1 MRITPYGAVGEV
13 TGSGYL
19 LETADA
25 KVLVDF
31 GMFQGRDGKGDRNR
45 ALRGLDPKALDA
57 VVLTHAHLDHCGRL
71 PLLTA
76 GGYEGQIHATPAS
89 VDLAELILSD
99 CAHIQESDAARHN
112 RKAARGDKP
121 LIEPLY
127 QQSDVEPTIKQF
139 APLAYGVCR
148 EIAAGVEIRFTE
160 AGHILGSASVELK
173 IREKGQQH
181 TVVFSGDIG
190 RSNMPLLPDPAP
202 FEYADLLFLEST
214 YGDRD
219 HRSMED
225 TVKEL
230 KELFRLA
237 EGDKARVLVPAFAVG
252 RSQLIL
258 YYLAMINREGA
269 GFDFPVYLDSP
280 MAVRATH
287 LYKKHVNHLNDEAQG
302 IVAGDELKRYLS
314 NLRLTVTADES
325 RAINDGPHQCVIIAG
340 SGMCDAGRIQHHLK
354 NNLHRKGVGVLMT
367 GFMSYGSL
375 GRRLVEGART
385 VRIHGEDVIVRAKI
399 ASLGGFSGHAGQGE
413 LLHWYKPMAAAKPRI
428 ILVHGEEKQRAA
440 LREKLS
446 VTFGAAAEAPSAGCV
461 IEFNGRT
468 AMKCSRARVPVERD
482 ADGAA
487 TAAQAR
493 MTWDVRRRTIEDWR
507 RDWQKIWSRGAYA
520 DFISA
525 SKRKNA
531 GAPGSAHIDERLF
544 LTAPRDPE
552 SEKARLSRIMKEFEA
567 GFRRLA
573 NVGPCVSVFGS
584 ARFPE
589 SHRYYKL
596 ARETGAALA
605 KAGFAVLT
613 GGGPGIMEGANRGAR
628 EAGGRSLGCNIILP
642 HEQKPNP
649 YVDEVLEFKY
659 FFVRKMM
666 LIRYSWAFVIMPGGF
681 GTLDE
686 LFEAVTLMQCNKIG
700 PFPVVLVGRDFWKGI
715 ADFAQFMLNQSVIVP
730 EDTAFAF
737 ATDSPAEVVDLI
749 VGSFPEEA
757 RRQLR
762 GTAPEPM
769 PAEASGTGQRSQR
782 VR

>member
-19 LETADA
+19 LETAEA

-31 GMFQGRDGKGDRNR
+31 GMFQGRDGKGDKNR
-45 ALRGLDPKALDA
+45 ELRGLDPKTLDA

-89 VDLAELILSD
+89 VDLAELIMMD
-99 CAHIQESDAARHN
+99 CGHIQEFDAARHN
-112 RKAARGDKP
+112 RKAARCGKP

-127 QQSDVEPTIKQF
+127 KQSDVEPMIRQF
-139 APLAYGVCR
+139 APLAYGKSR
-148 EIAAGVEIRFTE
+148 EIASGVEIRFAE
-160 AGHILGSASVELK
+160 AGHILGSASVEFR
-173 IREKGQQH
+173 IRERAQQH

-190 RSNMPLLPDPAP
+190 RSNMPLLPDSAP
-202 FEYADLLFLEST
+202 FEHADLLFLEST

-219 HRSMED
+219 HRSIED

-230 KELFRLA
+230 KDVFLLA
-237 EGDKARVLVPAFAVG
+237 DRHKARVLVPAFAVG

-258 YYLAMINREGA
+258 YYLAMMNKQGA
-269 GFDFPVYLDSP
+269 GLDFPVYLDSP
-280 MAVRATH
+280 MAVKATL
-287 LYKKHVNHLNDEAQG
+287 LYKKFVSHLNDEAQG
-302 IVAGDELKRYLS
+302 IVSRDELKQYLS
-314 NLRLTVTADES
+314 NLRLTVSADES

-367 GFMSYGSL
+367 GFMSHGSL

-385 VRIHGEDVIVRAKI
+385 VRIHGEEVIVRAKVV
-399 ASLGGFSGHAGQGE
+399 SLGGFSGHAGQGE
-413 LLHWYKPMAAAKPRI
+413 LLDWYKAMARAKPRV
-428 ILVHGEEKQRAA
+428 ILVHGEDKQRKT
-440 LREKLS
+440 LREKLRAN
-446 VTFGAAAEAPSAGCV
+446 FGASAEVPSAGCV

-468 AMKCSRARVPVERD
+468 AIKSSRFRVPVETN
-482 ADGAA
+482 ADKEVAA
-487 TAAQAR
+487 PAAQITTR
-493 MTWDVRRRTIEDWR
+493 LESNRRTMDEWM
-507 RDWQKIWSRGAYA
+507 RDWQTIWNRGAYA
-520 DFISA
+520 DFISS
-525 SKRKNA
+525 SKRKSP
-531 GAPGSAHIDERLF
+531 GAPGNGQFDERRF
-544 LTAPRDPE
+544 LTAPRDPV
-552 SEKARLSRIMKEFEA
+552 SEKARLGRITKEFES

-605 KAGFAVLT
+605 KAGFTVLT
-613 GGGPGIMEGANRGAR
+613 GGGPGIMEAANRGAH

-642 HEQKPNP
+642 HEQKPNA
-649 YVDEVLEFKY
+649 YVDECIEFKY
-659 FFVRKMM
+659 FFIRQVM
-666 LIRYSWAFVIMPGGF
+666 LVRYSWAFVIMPGGF

-686 LFEAVTLMQCNKIG
+686 LFEAVTLIQCNKIG

-715 ADFAQFMLNQSVIVP
+715 ADFTQFMLNQSVILP

-749 VGSFPEEA
+749 VSSFPEEA
-757 RRQLR
+757 KRQLR
-762 GTAPEPM
+762 GIAPEQT
-769 PAEASGTGQRSQR
+769 PAKASKTG
-782 VR
+782 